1 ARRPYIGPALEI
13 FKENPEI
20 GQILF
25 NRNYAE
31 TLADRD
37 IAGGL
42 PGRSAGHGH
51 RYVIHE
57 HYPPKSDAYRE
68 FKERHPG
75 HTSAWWPHFSFRPS
89 MVKTSIFAQIG
100 PFNDSV
106 AHFEHDYAERFNNAG
121 LRAAFFDGVYS
132 LHTGRLTSQRGDPTR
147 ANAYDLNG
155 EAQFNGAAVEP
166 IFAAEGLSDH
176 QSTRGQGLAR
186 QLGMRVIN
194 LDRRADR
201 LDSFRRNVLKVA
213 GSDLASRIER
223 FAAIDGRALSLTAE
237 LQHLFRGMTSTFARP
252 LSAQPLA
259 IWPSGAILRQV
270 RIPLF

>member
-1 ARRPYIGPALEI
+1 MNMIREAVRTPWLIHLEDDWHFFARRPYIGPALEI
-13 FKENPEI
+13 LEENPEI

-89 MVKTSIFAQIG
+89 MVKTSVFGANRSFQRCRR
-100 PFNDSV
+100 PF
-106 AHFEHDYAERFNNAG
+106 
-121 LRAAFFDGVYS
+121 RA
-132 LHTGRLTSQRGDPTR
+132 
-147 ANAYDLNG
+147 
-155 EAQFNGAAVEP
+155 
-166 IFAAEGLSDH
+166 
-176 QSTRGQGLAR
+176 
-186 QLGMRVIN
+186 
-194 LDRRADR
+194 
-201 LDSFRRNVLKVA
+201 
-213 GSDLASRIER
+213 
-223 FAAIDGRALSLTAE
+223 
-237 LQHLFRGMTSTFARP
+237 
-252 LSAQPLA
+252 
-259 IWPSGAILRQV
+259 
-270 RIPLF
+270 